1 MEPSLYSNPHHHFQ
15 SKRLIRNVLPGKKK
29 PSRNACQNKKK
40 MIRQL
45 LPFTL
50 LLLTAAQPGRAD
62 EGMWLLNRFPK
73 EELKKKYGV
82 TLTDAFLRHLQ
93 MSSVRF
99 NSGGS
104 GSFVS
109 PNGLLFTN
117 HHVGAECIYKVSTKE
132 NDYMKNGFQARTNG
146 EEKACPDLEVNVLLR
161 IETVTAK
168 VNEGVMET
176 TPPAEANRLRQAN
189 MAKLESAC
197 NKATGNRCDV
207 VMLYS
212 GGQYDL
218 YEYKKYTDVRL
229 VFAPEEA
236 IAAFGG
242 DPDNFTFP
250 RYCLDFAL
258 FRAYENGKPA
268 RPANYLKWAKAGVK
282 EGELVFVSGHP
293 GKTDRLATVAE
304 LEFQRD
310 VTQPYGLEILKKLA
324 DRLLAFGA
332 ADPENKRIARDLLAS
347 LQNSF
352 KARTGFQRGLTDP
365 ELMALKQDAEN
376 RLRKAVADDPAKQK
390 KFGKIWDEIAAY
402 VNEYRAFYVEYSLL
416 ERAGV
421 TGSELF
427 TLARTINRYV
437 VEKPKP
443 NGERLREFTDAA
455 LPATE
460 MAMYSTA
467 PVYPSLEEV
476 VVAEWMK
483 RLVEKLGAGHAVV
496 AKVLGGRTPE
506 AAARYYV
513 RGSKLADVAE
523 RKRLTASA
531 EAVAASND
539 TMIELARMLDTDGR
553 ALHKRFQDKVEA
565 VQASSAS
572 RIAQTR
578 FAVYGANE
586 YPDATFTLRLTYAAV
601 KGYTN
606 ATGNP
611 VAWATDFTG
620 LYGRATGEEPF
631 ALPPSWQKA
640 KSVVRLKTP
649 YNFVSTADTH
659 GGNSGSP
666 TVNAKGELVG
676 ILFDGNIEGLPNQY
690 LYREKMERSVHVASQ
705 GIVESLRRVY
715 GATEILKE
723 IGF

>member
-1 MEPSLYSNPHHHFQ
+1 M
-15 SKRLIRNVLPGKKK
+15 R
-29 PSRNACQNKKK
+29 
-40 MIRQL
+40 RQL
-45 LPFTL
+45 IPLSLAL
-50 LLLTAAQPGRAD
+50 LAAAQPGRAD

-82 TLTDAFLRHLQ
+82 TLTDAFLQNLQ

-132 NDYMKNGFQARTNG
+132 HDYIKDGFPGG

-161 IETVTAK
+161 IETVTEK
-168 VNEGVMET
+168 VTDGV
-176 TPPAEANRLRQAN
+176 TPATKPAEANRIRRAN
-189 MAKLESAC
+189 ITKLESAC

-207 VMLYS
+207 VTLYS

-242 DPDNFTFP
+242 DPDNFTYP

-258 FRAYENGKPA
+258 FRAYENGKPVQ
-268 RPANYLKWAKAGVK
+268 PKQYLKWSKTGAKD
-282 EGELVFVSGHP
+282 GELVIVSGHP

-324 DRLLAFGA
+324 DRLLVFGA
-332 ADPENKRIARDLLAS
+332 TDPENKRIARDVLAS
-347 LQNSF
+347 VQNSF
-352 KARTGFQRGLTDP
+352 KARTGFQRGLMDP
-365 ELMALKQDAEN
+365 ELMRMKKDAEN
-376 RLRKAVADDPAKQK
+376 RLRKAVSDDPAKQK
-390 KFGKIWDEIAAY
+390 QFGRIWDEIAAY

-416 ERAGV
+416 ERAPA

-427 TLARTINRYV
+427 GLARSINRYV

-443 NGERLREFTDAA
+443 NADRLREFSDAA

-467 PVYPSLEEV
+467 PVYAALEEV
-476 VVAEWMK
+476 VLTEWMK
-483 RLVEKLGAGHAVV
+483 RLVEKLGADHAIV
-496 AKVLGGRTPE
+496 KRVLGGRTPE
-506 AAARYYV
+506 MAAQYYV

-523 RKRLTASA
+523 RKKVTASGA
-531 EAVAASND
+531 AAMAASKD
-539 TMIELARMLDTDGR
+539 TMIALARILDGTGR
-553 ALHKRFQDKVEA
+553 VLYRRFQDKVEA

-572 RIAQTR
+572 RIAQAR
-578 FAVYGANE
+578 FGVYGTNE

-606 ATGNP
+606 AEGKNVP
-611 VAWATDFTG
+611 WASDFAG
-620 LYGRATGEEPF
+620 LYGRATGVEPF
-631 ALPPSWQKA
+631 ALPPSWTKA
-640 KSVVRLKTP
+640 KGALRLKTAF
-649 YNFVSTADTH
+649 NFVSTADTH

-690 LYREKMERSVHVASQ
+690 LYRDKMERSVHVASQ
-705 GIVESLRRVY
+705 GIVESLRKVY
-715 GATEILKE
+715 GATGILKE
-723 IGF
+723 LGF

>member
-1 MEPSLYSNPHHHFQ
+1 MR
-15 SKRLIRNVLPGKKK
+15 RLIITLSLALLATLPG
-29 PSRNACQNKKK
+29 
-40 MIRQL
+40 L
-45 LPFTL
+45 
-50 LLLTAAQPGRAD
+50 AD
-62 EGMWLLNRFPK
+62 EGMWLFNQFPK
-73 EELKKKYGV
+73 EELKKKYGIS
-82 TLTDAFLRHLQ
+82 LTDEFLLNLQ

-109 PNGLLFTN
+109 PDGLLFTN

-132 NDYMKNGFQARTNG
+132 HDYIKDGFQARERG
-146 EEKACPDLEVNVLLR
+146 EEKACPDLEVNILLR

-168 VNEGVMET
+168 VNAGVPRET
-176 TPPAEANRLRQAN
+176 SAADANRLRQAN
-189 MAKLESAC
+189 IVKLESEC
-197 NKATGNRCDV
+197 NKTTGNRCDV
-207 VMLYS
+207 VTLYS

-218 YEYKKYTDVRL
+218 YEYKKYTDIRL

-258 FRAYENGKPA
+258 FRAYENGQAVKPKH
-268 RPANYLKWAKAGVK
+268 YLRWSKTGVK
-282 EGELVFVSGHP
+282 EGEAVFVSGHP

-332 ADPENKRIARDLLAS
+332 TDAESKRIARDVLAS
-347 LQNSF
+347 VQNSF
-352 KARTGFQRGLTDP
+352 KARSGFQRGLLDP
-365 ELMALKQDAEN
+365 ELMRLKKDAEN
-376 RLRKAVADDPAKQK
+376 RLRKAVADDPAKQRE
-390 KFGKIWDEIAAY
+390 FGAIWDEIAGY
-402 VNEYRAFYVEYSLL
+402 VKEYRTFYVEYSLL
-416 ERAGV
+416 ERAPA

-427 TLARTINRYV
+427 ALARTINRYV
-437 VEKPKP
+437 AEKPKP
-443 NGERLREFTDAA
+443 NADRLREFSDSA

-467 PVYPSLEEV
+467 PVYPALEEV
-476 VVAEWMK
+476 VLTEWMK
-483 RLVEKLGAGHAVV
+483 RLIEKMGADHALV
-496 AKVLGGRTPE
+496 KKILDGRTPE
-506 AAARYYV
+506 EAARYYV

-523 RKRLTASA
+523 RKKLTTGAYGVAS
-531 EAVAASND
+531 STD
-539 TMIELARMLDTDGR
+539 TMIRLVRLVDAEGR
-553 ALHKRFQDKVEA
+553 DLHKRFQDKVEA

-572 RIAQTR
+572 RIARAR

-606 ATGNP
+606 AEGKKIP
-611 VAWATDFTG
+611 WATDFAG
-620 LYGRATGEEPF
+620 LYQRANGVEPF
-631 ALPPSWQKA
+631 ALPPSWLKA
-640 KSVVRLKTP
+640 RGAVRLKTP

-690 LYREKMERSVHVASQ
+690 LYRDRMERSVHVANQ
-705 GIVESLRRVY
+705 GIVESLRNVY
-715 GATEILKE
+715 GATGILKE

>member
-1 MEPSLYSNPHHHFQ
+1 M
-15 SKRLIRNVLPGKKK
+15 R
-29 PSRNACQNKKK
+29 
-40 MIRQL
+40 RQII
-45 LPFTL
+45 TL
-50 LLLTAAQPGRAD
+50 TLAALTASLPGRAD

-73 EELKKKYGV
+73 EELRKKYGIAV
-82 TLTDAFLRHLQ
+82 TDAFLQHLQ

-109 PNGLLFTN
+109 PHGLLFTN

-132 NDYMKNGFQARTNG
+132 HDYMKDGFQARTNG

-161 IETVTAK
+161 IETVTDK
-168 VNEGVMET
+168 VNAGVT
-176 TPPAEANRLRQAN
+176 AATAAAAANRIRQAN
-189 MAKLESAC
+189 ITKLESAC
-197 NKATGNRCDV
+197 NAATGNRCDV
-207 VMLYS
+207 VTLYS
-212 GGQYDL
+212 GGQYDI

-268 RPANYLKWAKAGVK
+268 QPKHHLQWSATGVK
-282 EGELVFVSGHP
+282 ESEPIFVSGHP

-310 VTQPYGLEILKKLA
+310 VTQPYALEILKKLG

-332 ADPENKRIARDLLAS
+332 TDPENKRIARDLLATV
-347 LQNSF
+347 QNSF
-352 KARTGFQRGLTDP
+352 KARSGFERGLLDP
-365 ELMALKQDAEN
+365 ELMKMKKDAED

-390 KFGKIWDEIAAY
+390 KFGAIWDEIAAY

-416 ERAGV
+416 ERAPA

-427 TLARTINRYV
+427 GLARNINRYV
-437 VEKPKP
+437 TEKPKP
-443 NGERLREFTDAA
+443 NAERLREFTDAV

-467 PVYPSLEEV
+467 PVYPVLEEV
-476 VVAEWMK
+476 ALSEWMK
-483 RLVEKLGAGHAVV
+483 RLVEKLGADHAMVKKIL
-496 AKVLGGRTPE
+496 AGRTPE
-506 AAARYYV
+506 EAARYYV

-523 RKRLTASA
+523 RKKLAASA
-531 EAVAASND
+531 AMAAASND
-539 TMIELARMLDTDGR
+539 TMIQLARLLDADGR
-553 ALHKRFQDKVEA
+553 ALYKRFQDKVEA
-565 VQASSAS
+565 VQTSSAS
-572 RIAQTR
+572 RIAQAR

-586 YPDATFTLRLTYAAV
+586 YPDATFTLRLSYAVV

-606 ATGNP
+606 AEGKKIR
-611 VAWATDFTG
+611 WATDFTG
-620 LYGRATGEEPF
+620 LYGRATGVEPF
-631 ALPPSWQKA
+631 ALPDSWKKA
-640 KSVVRLKTP
+640 RGTLRLSTP
-649 YNFVSTADTH
+649 FNFVSTADTH

-690 LYREKMERSVHVASQ
+690 LYRERMERSVHVASQ
-705 GIVESLRRVY
+705 GIVESLRKVY

>member
-1 MEPSLYSNPHHHFQ
+1 M
-15 SKRLIRNVLPGKKK
+15 R
-29 PSRNACQNKKK
+29 
-40 MIRQL
+40 RQL
-45 LPFTL
+45 IPLSLAL
-50 LLLTAAQPGRAD
+50 LAAAQPGRAD

-82 TLTDAFLRHLQ
+82 TLTDAFLQNLQ

-132 NDYMKNGFQARTNG
+132 HDYIKDGFPGG

-161 IETVTAK
+161 IETVTDK
-168 VNEGVMET
+168 VNDGV
-176 TPPAEANRLRQAN
+176 TPATMPAEANRIRQAN
-189 MAKLESAC
+189 ITKLESAC

-207 VMLYS
+207 VTLYS
-212 GGQYDL
+212 GGQYDI

-242 DPDNFTFP
+242 DPDNFTYP

-258 FRAYENGKPA
+258 FRAYENGKPVQ
-268 RPANYLKWAKAGVK
+268 PKHYLKWSKTGAKD
-282 EGELVFVSGHP
+282 GELVIVSGHP

-332 ADPENKRIARDLLAS
+332 TDPENKRIARDVLAS
-347 LQNSF
+347 VQNSF
-352 KARTGFQRGLTDP
+352 KARTGFQRGLMDP
-365 ELMALKQDAEN
+365 ELMRMKKDAEN
-376 RLRKAVADDPAKQK
+376 RLRKAVSDDPAKQK
-390 KFGKIWDEIAAY
+390 QFGRIWDEIAAY

-416 ERAGV
+416 ERAPA

-427 TLARTINRYV
+427 GLARSINRYV
-437 VEKPKP
+437 VEKPKL
-443 NGERLREFTDAA
+443 NADRLREFSDAA

-467 PVYPSLEEV
+467 PVYAALEEV
-476 VVAEWMK
+476 VLTEWMK
-483 RLVEKLGAGHAVV
+483 RLVEKLGADHAIV
-496 AKVLGGRTPE
+496 KRVLGGRTPE
-506 AAARYYV
+506 MAAQYYV

-523 RKRLTASA
+523 RKKLTAGGPA
-531 EAVAASND
+531 ALAASKD
-539 TMIELARMLDTDGR
+539 TMIALARSLDGTGR
-553 ALHKRFQDKVEA
+553 VLHRRFQDKVEA

-572 RIAQTR
+572 RIAQAR
-578 FAVYGANE
+578 FGVYGANE
-586 YPDATFTLRLTYAAV
+586 YPDATFTLRLTYAAGR
-601 KGYTN
+601 GYTN
-606 ATGNP
+606 AEGKNVP
-611 VAWATDFTG
+611 WASDFAG
-620 LYGRATGEEPF
+620 LYGRATGVEPF
-631 ALPPSWQKA
+631 ALPPSWTKA
-640 KSVVRLKTP
+640 KGALRLKTAF
-649 YNFVSTADTH
+649 NFGSTADTH

-690 LYREKMERSVHVASQ
+690 LYRDKMERSVHVASQ
-705 GIVESLRRVY
+705 GIVESLRKVY
-715 GATEILKE
+715 GATGILKE
-723 IGF
+723 LGF

>member
-1 MEPSLYSNPHHHFQ
+1 MYSDVAAYFTY
-15 SKRLIRNVLPGKKK
+15 KTLI
-29 PSRNACQNKKK
+29 
-40 MIRQL
+40 L
-45 LPFTL
+45 LALTEAKN
-50 LLLTAAQPGRAD
+50 LLTAVMSQYRAMRRQIITLSLAVLAAAQPGRAD

-82 TLTDAFLRHLQ
+82 NLTGGFLEHLQ

-117 HHVGAECIYKVSTKE
+117 HHVGAECIFKVSTKE
-132 NDYMKNGFQARTNG
+132 HDYMKDGFQAKANG
-146 EEKACPDLEVNVLLR
+146 DEKACPDLEVNVLLR

-168 VNEGVMET
+168 VNEGVTAT
-176 TPPAEANRLRQAN
+176 TAPAEANRTRQAN
-189 MAKLESAC
+189 ITRLESAC

-207 VMLYS
+207 VTLYS
-212 GGQYDL
+212 GGQYDI

-242 DPDNFTFP
+242 DPDNFTYP

-258 FRAYENGKPA
+258 FRAYENGKPVQ
-268 RPANYLKWAKAGVK
+268 PKHHLNWSKTGAKD
-282 EGELVFVSGHP
+282 GELVFVSGHP

-310 VTQPYGLEILKKLA
+310 ITQPYGLEILKKLA
-324 DRLLAFGA
+324 DRLLAFGETDA
-332 ADPENKRIARDLLAS
+332 ESKRIARDVLAGV
-347 LQNSF
+347 QNSY
-352 KARTGFQRGLTDP
+352 KARSGFQRGLLDP
-365 ELMALKQDAEN
+365 ELMRLKKDAEN

-390 KFGKIWDEIAAY
+390 QFGKIWDEIAAY
-402 VNEYRAFYVEYSLL
+402 VNEYKAFYVEYSLL
-416 ERAGV
+416 ERAPA

-427 TLARTINRYV
+427 GLARSINRYV

-443 NGERLREFTDAA
+443 NADRLREYSDAA

-467 PVYPSLEEV
+467 PIYPALEEV
-476 VVAEWMK
+476 LVAEWIK
-483 RLVEKLGAGHAVV
+483 RMVEKLGTNHAI
-496 AKVLGGRTPE
+496 AKKVLAGRTPE
-506 AAARYYV
+506 MAAQYYV

-523 RKRLTASA
+523 RKSLTASPA
-531 EAVAASND
+531 AVAASKD
-539 TMIELARMLDTDGR
+539 TMIELARMLDPEGR
-553 ALHKRFQDKVEA
+553 AFFKRFQDKVEA
-565 VQASSAS
+565 VQTSSAS
-572 RIAQTR
+572 RIAQAR

-606 ATGNP
+606 AEGKK
-611 VAWATDFTG
+611 VAWASDFAG
-620 LYGRATGEEPF
+620 LYGRATGVEPF
-631 ALPPSWQKA
+631 VLPPSWKKA
-640 KSVVRLKTP
+640 KGALRLATP

-690 LYREKMERSVHVASQ
+690 LYRDKMERSVHVASQ
-705 GIVESLRRVY
+705 GIVEALRKVY
-715 GATEILKE
+715 GATGILKE

>member
-1 MEPSLYSNPHHHFQ
+1 MYSNPRPHITY
-15 SKRLIRNVLPGKKK
+15 KALIPLVLAHAKNPC
-29 PSRNACQNKKK
+29 PADMS
-40 MIRQL
+40 QL
-45 LPFTL
+45 SNMRRPIITL
-50 LLLTAAQPGRAD
+50 SLFLLTAAQPGRAD
-62 EGMWLLNRFPK
+62 EGMWLVNRFPK
-73 EELKKKYGV
+73 DELKKKYGV
-82 TLTDAFLRHLQ
+82 DLTDEFLRHLQ

-104 GSFVS
+104 GSFIS

-117 HHVGAECIYKVSTKE
+117 HHVGAECIFKVSTKE
-132 NDYMKNGFQARTNG
+132 QDYIKNGFQARANS

-161 IETVTAK
+161 IETVTEK
-168 VNEGVMET
+168 VNDGVKAAT
-176 TPPAEANRLRQAN
+176 APAEANRIRQAN
-189 MAKLESAC
+189 STRLESAC
-197 NKATGNRCDV
+197 SNKESGNRCDV

-218 YEYKKYTDVRL
+218 YEYRKYTDVRL

-268 RPANYLKWAKAGVK
+268 QPKHHLKWSKTGAKD
-282 EGELVFVSGHP
+282 GELVFVSGHP
-293 GKTDRLATVAE
+293 GKTERLATVAE
-304 LEFQRD
+304 LELQRD
-310 VTQPYGLEILKKLA
+310 VTQPYALEILKKLA

-332 ADPENKRIARDLLAS
+332 TDPENKRIARDVLAS
-347 LQNSF
+347 VQNSF
-352 KARTGFQRGLTDP
+352 KARSGFQRGLLDP
-365 ELMALKQDAEN
+365 ELMRLKKEAEN
-376 RLRKAVADDPAKQK
+376 RLRKAVADDPAKQQQ
-390 KFGKIWDEIAAY
+390 FGRIWDEIAAY
-402 VNEYRAFYVEYSLL
+402 VDEYRAFYVEYSLL
-416 ERAGV
+416 ERAPA

-427 TLARTINRYV
+427 GLARSITRYV

-443 NGERLREFTDAA
+443 NADRLRAFSDAA

-467 PVYPSLEEV
+467 PVYAALEEV

-483 RLVEKLGAGHAVV
+483 RLVEKLGADHAMVKKIL
-496 AKVLGGRTPE
+496 AGRTPE
-506 AAARYYV
+506 DAAKHYV

-523 RKRLTASA
+523 RKKLTAGA
-531 EAVAASND
+531 AAVAASGD
-539 TMIELARMLDTDGR
+539 TMIQLARLLDADGR

-565 VQASSAS
+565 VQTSSAS
-572 RIAQTR
+572 RIARAR

-586 YPDATFTLRLTYAAV
+586 YPDATFTFRLTYAAV

-606 ATGNP
+606 ADGKK
-611 VAWATDFTG
+611 VSWATDFAG
-620 LYGRATGEEPF
+620 LYARATGVEPF
-631 ALPPSWQKA
+631 ALPPSWTKA
-640 KSVVRLKTP
+640 RGALRLKTP
-649 YNFVSTADTH
+649 FNFVSTADTH

-690 LYREKMERSVHVASQ
+690 LYRDSMERSVHVASQ
-705 GIVESLRRVY
+705 GIVESLRKVY
-715 GATEILKE
+715 GAKGILKE

>member
-1 MEPSLYSNPHHHFQ
+1 MRRQIINLSLAI
-15 SKRLIRNVLPGKKK
+15 L
-29 PSRNACQNKKK
+29 A
-40 MIRQL
+40 
-45 LPFTL
+45 
-50 LLLTAAQPGRAD
+50 AAQPGWTD

-73 EELKKKYGV
+73 EELQKKYGV
-82 TLTDAFLRHLQ
+82 AITDQFLQHLQ
-93 MSSVRF
+93 LSSVRF

-117 HHVGAECIYKVSTKE
+117 HHVGSECIYKVSTKE
-132 NDYMKNGFQARTNG
+132 HDYMKDGFQARANS

-161 IETVTAK
+161 IETVTDK
-168 VNEGVMET
+168 VKEGIT
-176 TPPAEANRLRQAN
+176 AATAPAEANRIRQAN
-189 MAKLESAC
+189 ISKLESAC

-207 VMLYS
+207 VTLYS
-212 GGQYDL
+212 GGQYDI

-258 FRAYENGKPA
+258 FRAYENGKPVE
-268 RPANYLKWAKAGVK
+268 PKHYLKWSTTGAK

-310 VTQPYGLEILKKLA
+310 VTQPYGLEILKKLG
-324 DRLLAFGA
+324 DRLLEFGA
-332 ADPENKRIARDLLAS
+332 TDPENKRIARDLL
-347 LQNSF
+347 LTVQNSF

-365 ELMALKQDAEN
+365 ELMRMKKDAEN
-376 RLRKAVADDPAKQK
+376 RLRKAIGDDPEKQK
-390 KFGKIWDEIAAY
+390 KFGAIWDEIAAY
-402 VNEYRAFYVEYSLL
+402 VDEYRKFYVEYSLL
-416 ERAGV
+416 ERAPA

-427 TLARTINRYV
+427 GLARNIVRYV
-437 VEKPKP
+437 AEKPKP
-443 NGERLREFTDAA
+443 NAERLREFTDAA

-467 PVYPSLEEV
+467 PVYPALEEV
-476 VVAEWMK
+476 VLAEWMK
-483 RLVEKLGAGHAVV
+483 RLVEKLGADQPMVKKILA
-496 AKVLGGRTPE
+496 GRTPE
-506 AAARYYV
+506 AAAQYYV

-523 RKRLTASA
+523 RKKLTASPGA
-531 EAVAASND
+531 LAGSKD
-539 TMIELARMLDTDGR
+539 TMIELARLMDANGR

-565 VQASSAS
+565 VQTSSAS
-572 RIAQTR
+572 RTAQAR

-606 ATGNP
+606 AEGKKVP
-611 VAWATDFTG
+611 WATDFAG
-620 LYGRATGEEPF
+620 LYARATGTDPYV
-631 ALPPSWQKA
+631 LPPSWIKA
-640 KSVVRLKTP
+640 RKALRLQTAF
-649 YNFVSTADTH
+649 NFVSTADTH

-690 LYREKMERSVHVASQ
+690 VYREKMERSVHVASQ
-705 GIVESLRRVY
+705 GIVESLRKVY
-715 GATEILKE
+715 GATGILKE